1 MSKLLLSLFL
11 GATISFAG
19 LINGIAITV
28 NEDPITLYDIDKTM
42 VEKNLSKN
50 QAVGL
55 LVDQVLYDQLVE
67 KHNITADIFDVNNY
81 VEKLAAQNGMDLY
94 TFKSIIRQKYNNYDV
109 FEEDARQKVIRQ
121 KLLQKI
127 VRGQLKIADEDDM
140 KVYYENN
147 KEKFSSA
154 DTIELVQYASANKA
168 SLVKATKSPLLVPAD
183 VQRTPLELKVKEL
196 NPQLQYLLNNTKVGK
211 FTPIFTANRAY
222 NALYITEK
230 KGKSTLAF
238 ETVKTRIFNEIM
250 SIREKKYLK
259 DYFEKEKLTADIKIV
274 R

>member
-19 LINGIAITV
+19 LINGVALTV

-42 VEKNLSKN
+42 VQNNIDKNK
-50 QAVGL
+50 AVSL
-55 LVDQVLYDQLVE
+55 LVDKVLYDQLVK

-81 VEKLAAQNGMDLY
+81 IEKLAAQNGMDLY
-94 TFKSIIRQKYNNYDV
+94 TFKSIIRQRYQN
-109 FEEDARQKVIRQ
+109 FETFENEAKQKVIRQ

-127 VRGQLKIADEDDM
+127 VKGQLKIATEDDL

-147 KEKFSSA
+147 KDKFVTA
-154 DTIELVQYASANKA
+154 KTIELVQYSSKNKA
-168 SLVKATKSPLLVPAD
+168 SLTNATKNPLMVSQD
-183 VQRTPLELKVKEL
+183 VQRTPLALETKDV

-211 FTPIFTANRAY
+211 FTPIFASNRAY
-222 NALYITEK
+222 NALYITK
-230 KGKSTLAF
+230 KEGTTTLSF
-238 ETVKTRIFNEIM
+238 DTVKAKIFNDLM
-250 SIREKKYLK
+250 SVREKKYLK